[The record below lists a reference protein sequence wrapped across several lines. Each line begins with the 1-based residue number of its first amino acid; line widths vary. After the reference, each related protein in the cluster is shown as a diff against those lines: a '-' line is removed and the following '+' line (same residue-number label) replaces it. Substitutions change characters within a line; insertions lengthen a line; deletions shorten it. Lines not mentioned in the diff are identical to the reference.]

1 MGVLPNGYLIE
12 TDVALAPQKS
22 TSRRSLRMNSFNLP
36 QNEMEEDFEAD
47 FHNTGGNRETGDQIN
62 LIG

>member
-36 QNEMEEDFEAD
+36 QNEMEEDF
-47 FHNTGGNRETGDQIN
+47 
-62 LIG
+62 